1 MTDLETIKEKFPF
14 ITGIRTQATEYI
26 GIVHNNDD
34 KIISF
39 YDYGALKSAREKQLF
54 LSYGEIWWWESNR
67 ILPISIFMQ
76 GQMDRFRYCLKN
88 ISNKDI
94 EILFGPVTSLNNIMT
109 KRIKKRQIQLV
120 RRSDY

>member
-39 YDYGALKSAREKQLF
+39 YDYGALKSTGEKQLF
-54 LSYGEIWWWESNR
+54 LSYGETWWWESNR